1 MMNEAHFHIII
12 NHFPIILPIVGFTI
26 LMIGFILKAE
36 LVKRISYGILV
47 VSAIMTYV
55 TMNSGK
61 GAEEII
67 EELGRSHDAIHI
79 HEKFAETFAILSYL
93 LGLLSIIAFWLNWK
107 KHPFKNLSMF
117 LVIGISMLVIYLA
130 FGTGTSGGKISHE
143 EIKSSVSVEKD

>member
-1 MMNEAHFHIII
+1 MMNEAHFHMII
-12 NHFPIILPIVGFTI
+12 NHFPIILPIVGFSI

-47 VSAIMTYV
+47 CSAIMTYI

-67 EELGRSHDAIHI
+67 EELGRSHDSIHI
-79 HEKFAETFAILSYL
+79 HEKFAETFAMISYL
-93 LGLLSIIAFWLNWK
+93 LGLLSIISLWLNWK

-130 FGTGTSGGKISHE
+130 FGTGQSGGEISHE
-143 EIKSSVSVEKD
+143 EIKSVNSHKEN

>member
-1 MMNEAHFHIII
+1 MNDAHFHIII

-67 EELGRSHDAIHI
+67 EELGRNHDAIHI
-79 HEKFAETFAILSYL
+79 HEKYAETFASLSYL
-93 LGLLSIIAFWLNWK
+93 LGLLSFIAFWLNWK

-130 FGTGTSGGKISHE
+130 FGTGKSGGEISHE

>member
-1 MMNEAHFHIII
+1 MNEAHFHMII
-12 NHFPIILPIVGFTI
+12 NHFPIILPIVGFSI

-47 VSAIMTYV
+47 ISAIMTYIS
-55 TMNSGK
+55 MNSGK

-79 HEKFAETFAILSYL
+79 HEKYAETFSIISYF
-93 LGLLSIIAFWLNWK
+93 LGLLSLLAFWLNWK

-130 FGTGTSGGKISHE
+130 IGTGKSGGEISHE
-143 EIKSSVSVEKD
+143 EIKSSQPIDED

>member
-1 MMNEAHFHIII
+1 MNEAHFHIII

-67 EELGRSHDAIHI
+67 EELGRSHDAIHV
-79 HEKFAETFAILSYL
+79 HEKYAETFAILSYL

-130 FGTGTSGGKISHE
+130 FGTGKSGGEISHE
-143 EIKSSVSVEKD
+143 EIKSSFSVEKD